1 MTWKQ
6 ALDYLHAQLPMFH
19 RIGPP
24 AYKHSLDNSLHLDR
38 LLNYPHRQ
46 YPCIHIAG
54 TNGKGSVANMLAA
67 IFQTAGWRTGLY
79 TSPHLK
85 DFRERIRVNGKMISR
100 QYIIR
105 FIEKNRK
112 EFEPVHPSF
121 FEWTTAL
128 AFDYFRFKKTDI
140 AIIETGMGGRL
151 DSTNI
156 ITPVISVITNIGW
169 DHVPLLGN
177 SLQEIAWQK
186 AGIIKPHVPVVIGQE
201 QTQVKDIFLQ
211 RAGELN
217 SPIFFASR
225 HFRARI
231 VGKYNI
237 RSGFRHLRVTYNHKP
252 YMRIKTDLMGDYQM
266 HNVCTV
272 LQTIKC
278 LSDNFPISR
287 QQVGQAL
294 QQVGRLT
301 GFRGR
306 WSVLSKRP
314 LIIADTGHNSDG
326 IARVIKQL
334 QSFPCKRLHIVFG
347 MVKDK
352 DIDSMLRWLPSKAF
366 YYFCSPSVPRG
377 LDAGTLKNLAASY
390 GLQGASYPS
399 VKAAFKQACHQA
411 RKEDVIFIGGSTFV
425 VAEVL

>member
-6 ALDYLHAQLPMFH
+6 ALDYLYAQLPMFH

-24 AYKHSLDNSLHLDR
+24 AYKHSLDNSFRLDR
-38 LLNYPHRQ
+38 LLNYPHRH
-46 YPCIHIAG
+46 YSCIHIAG

-67 IFQTAGWRTGLY
+67 IYQSAGWRTGLY

-100 QYIIR
+100 QYVIR
-105 FIEKNRK
+105 FIEKNRN
-112 EFEPVHPSF
+112 EFERIHPSF

-186 AGIIKPHVPVVIGQE
+186 AGIIKPEIPVVIGQE
-201 QTQVKDIFLQ
+201 QDKVKDIFLQ
-211 RAGELN
+211 CAAQLH

-225 HFRARI
+225 HFHARMI
-231 VGKYNI
+231 GKYNF
-237 RSGFRHLRVTYNHKP
+237 RSAFRHYRITYKNKP
-252 YMRIKTDLMGDYQM
+252 YMHIKTDLMGDYQAR
-266 HNVCTV
+266 NVCTV
-272 LQTIKC
+272 LQTVQC
-278 LSDNFPISR
+278 LKDAFPVSR
-287 QQVGQAL
+287 KHIRQAL

-301 GFRGR
+301 GFQGR
-306 WSVLSKRP
+306 WSILNKRP

-326 IARVIKQL
+326 IAEVIKQI
-334 QSFPCKRLHIVFG
+334 QSLPYRQLHIVFG
-347 MVKDK
+347 LVKDK
-352 DIDSMLRWLPSKAF
+352 DIESILKLLPVQAS
-366 YYFCSPSVPRG
+366 YYFCTPAIPRG
-377 LDAGTLKNLAASY
+377 LDANTLRSIAAQY
-390 GLQGASYPS
+390 GLKGDCYPS
-399 VKAAFKQACHQA
+399 VRSAFKQACHHA
-411 RKEDVIFIGGSTFV
+411 VDKDIIFVGGSTFV